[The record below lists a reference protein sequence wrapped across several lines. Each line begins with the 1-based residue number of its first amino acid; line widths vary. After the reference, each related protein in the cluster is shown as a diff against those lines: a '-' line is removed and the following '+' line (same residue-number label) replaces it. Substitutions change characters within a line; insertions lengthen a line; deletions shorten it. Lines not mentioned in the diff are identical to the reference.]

1 MTRDLRVGIVDSGVS
16 VGGGLSIEAGRRF
29 LPGPDGSVETAEGL
43 DDRLGHGTEVTRL
56 IQTAAPTARLYHA
69 QVFGPRFTTSPSLVA
84 AGLDWLLLQGVDLIN
99 MSFGLRADRQ
109 VLRTACA
116 AAAEQ
121 GVLLIAAAPAQG
133 AACFPAAYPE
143 VLSVTGDARCAPG
156 AVSDLQGQQ
165 ADFGT
170 WCASPE
176 QGGGV
181 IAGASVAAAHFAG
194 LAAGFLLR
202 HSEADTAALRAHF
215 EAAARHR
222 GPERR
227 GAGAAG

>member
-1 MTRDLRVGIVDSGVS
+1 MTRDLRIGIVDSGVTA
-16 VGGGLSIEAGRRF
+16 GAALPLEAGRRF
-29 LPGPDGSVETAEGL
+29 LPGPDGGVETAEGL

-56 IQTAAPTARLYHA
+56 IQAAAPTARLYHA
-69 QVFGPRFTTSPSLVA
+69 QVFGLRFTTSPALVA
-84 AGLDWLLLQGVDLIN
+84 AGLDWLRSQGVHLIN
-99 MSFGLRADRQ
+99 MSFGLRAERA

-121 GVLLIAAAPAQG
+121 GVLMIAAAPAQG

-143 VLSVTGDARCAPG
+143 VLAVTGDARCAPG
-156 AVSDLQGQQ
+156 EVSDLQGRQ

-181 IAGASVAAAHFAG
+181 IAGASAATAHFTG
-194 LAAGFLLR
+194 LAAGFLLQ
-202 HSEADTAALRAHF
+202 HPEADAAAVRTEFRTAAIHA
-215 EAAARHR
+215 

-227 GAGAAG
+227 SEQA

>member
-1 MTRDLRVGIVDSGVS
+1 MTRDLRIGIVDSGVAA
-16 VGGGLSIEAGRRF
+16 GAGLSLEAGHRF

-43 DDRLGHGTEVTRL
+43 DDCLGHGTEVTRL
-56 IQTAAPTARLYHA
+56 IHTAAPTARLYHA
-69 QVFGPRFTTSPSLVA
+69 QVFGPRFTTSSSLVA
-84 AGLDWLLLQGVDLIN
+84 AGLDWLRSHGVDLIN

-109 VLRTACA
+109 VLRAACA
-116 AAAEQ
+116 AAAAQ

-133 AACFPAAYPE
+133 ALCFPAAYPE

-156 AVSDLQGQQ
+156 EVSDLQGAQ

-176 QGGGV
+176 QGGGI
-181 IAGASVAAAHFAG
+181 IAGASVATAHFTG
-194 LAAGFLLR
+194 LVAAFLLR
-202 HSEADTAALRAHF
+202 HPKAN
-215 EAAARHR
+215 AAAVRAQFAGVAVHR

>member
-1 MTRDLRVGIVDSGVS
+1 MTRDLRIGIVDSGVTA
-16 VGGGLSIEAGRRF
+16 GAGLLIEAGRRF

-56 IQTAAPTARLYHA
+56 IQAAAPAARLYHA
-69 QVFGPRFTTSPSLVA
+69 QVFGPRFTTSPALVA
-84 AGLDWLLLQGVDLIN
+84 AGLDWLRSQGVDLIS
-99 MSFGLRADRQ
+99 MSFGLRAERE
-109 VLRTACA
+109 VLRAACA

-121 GVLLIAAAPAQG
+121 GVLMIAAAPAQG
-133 AACFPAAYPE
+133 PPCFPAGYPE
-143 VLSVTGDARCAPG
+143 VLAVTGDARCAQG
-156 AVSDLQGQQ
+156 EVSDLQGVQ

-181 IAGASVAAAHFAG
+181 IAGASVATAHFTG
-194 LAAGFLLR
+194 LAAGFLLQLPA
-202 HSEADTAALRAHF
+202 ADMAALRAHF
-215 EAAARHR
+215 QSAAVRH

-227 GAGAAG
+227 GAEAKG

>member
-1 MTRDLRVGIVDSGVS
+1 MTRDLRIGIVDSGVA
-16 VGGGLSIEAGRRF
+16 VGAGLSLEVGRRF
-29 LPGPDGSVETAEGL
+29 LPGPDGTVETAEGL

-56 IQTAAPTARLYHA
+56 IQRAAPAARLHHA

-84 AGLDWLLLQGVDLIN
+84 AGLDWLLLQRVDLIN
-99 MSFGLRADRQ
+99 MSFGLFADRQ
-109 VLRTACA
+109 VLRAACTAA
-116 AAAEQ
+116 VGQ
-121 GVLLIAAAPAQG
+121 GVLMIGAAPAQG
-133 AACFPAAYPE
+133 APCYPAAYPE
-143 VLSVTGDARCAPG
+143 VLAVTGDARCAQG
-156 AVSDLQGQQ
+156 EVSDLQGRQ

-181 IAGASVAAAHFAG
+181 IAGASVATAHFTGLVAAMLLRHPEADAAAVRAHFASV
-194 LAAGFLLR
+194 AV
-202 HSEADTAALRAHF
+202 
-215 EAAARHR
+215 HR